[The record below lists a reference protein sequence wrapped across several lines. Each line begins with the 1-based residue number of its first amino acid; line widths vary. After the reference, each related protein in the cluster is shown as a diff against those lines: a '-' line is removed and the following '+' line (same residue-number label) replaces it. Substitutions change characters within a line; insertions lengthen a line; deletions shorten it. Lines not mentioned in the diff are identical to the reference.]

1 MATKVNVK
9 FVVGLSIVLLG
20 VFGAAAYVGSRTM
33 RKSAVD
39 HAKIAEQ
46 AEAEGQ
52 WERAAGN
59 WSRAVN
65 KATGNTEYIRRWV
78 NALSKTTPRPS
89 EEYRERYRKDY
100 LLAIQALGDANP
112 TDAAGHRVFLDLI
125 LNEAKLLGGQQGVWE
140 SIVQRTDTVLRNFPE
155 ADKSTAGIRRYR
167 GIARTALMGLTGEQ
181 TDVLVAQAKDDLT
194 AAIEGDGQDFEAA
207 ASLVDWHRFEAV
219 RARNKATVEA
229 GDVLTKQGLAFA
241 ADFLKKH
248 PTASAV
254 LVAEIQIALG
264 ESVRFAQAGATMGDV
279 FKTVHGRIGQLLDS
293 VLATPR
299 EKVDRNVAWQ
309 AAQLA
314 LASGLEGG
322 GAKGMA
328 ALEHVAAADEKD
340 VLTLFRTA
348 ELEMATKNYTGA
360 VERLGK
366 LVEMPDIPLSPNG
379 ILLFGLREES
389 LARQAECSLALWQSS
404 KDEKERGELLAQT
417 KAYREK
423 YAALAGPS
431 TPRGRLLDGKIKYAE
446 RDFIEA
452 RRLLAQYLDEMI
464 PARSDLSALRLL
476 GDILR
481 AEQNVGGAKQQ
492 YQRIVELNPRDTEA
506 MMKLAEI
513 EVGLTNYLGGA
524 QLLEQVLQIE
534 PKNVQAA
541 TVLEQVKDV
550 MASSKAKDPLT
561 AALGLAQEKLTVV
574 SPPDIAGAKL
584 VIQKA
589 ARELR
594 PEPRTA
600 SALANRLVV
609 LDDREGAM
617 ELLERAIALTPGEQ
631 GLQRMLAQVKEN
643 DPIKAR
649 LGAIESST
657 YPDSAKAVLRY
668 QVHAATGNKEEAK
681 KALAQAQELEP
692 EGALVISALFE
703 QAVNDGDKVEARRL
717 ADIAVKK
724 NIDRVNGLIFRVR
737 LELMEGRLREAV
749 ALAQQAVQTDGMSP
763 THWRLLGTVRL
774 AQGPDHYTEAL
785 AAFEKGQQIK
795 PDDVEC
801 IKGVLRARIGL
812 TQYMEA
818 LGIARHNLA
827 LASGDSEFGDIWL
840 ALEGQFGDV
849 EKAVAFRQKQF
860 DRNPADRTNTLELAA
875 LLVRTE
881 KWADARKPLDAA
893 KAVRNEVNV
902 VNFEA
907 AWFAGQGK
915 MPEARKVWEDYIASL
930 PETDRTLPL
939 YVTYANFLRETGQAM
954 GALEVLRG
962 VRGQQS
968 PERMEIDRELGDLA
982 FGAGDWEM
990 AVGYYRS
997 ALKSVKEDPES
1008 KLLLRLIESLVK
1020 NAAILAR
1027 TGKPDDAA
1035 SSVEHYKEADALC
1048 EKAEKDGKPDTS
1060 LLLLRADVATGM
1072 KDTDRARAL
1081 LNKAVEASPTNKI
1094 AYLKRAQML
1103 VEQNNPELLQD
1114 VKADLNQSL
1123 RLDPKFAP
1131 ARQMLAKILFATQ
1144 QADQALALLRE
1155 GVALDPTASGVR
1167 VDMIGLM
1174 MGMGRTDEAKI
1185 ALDEAMKRDTS
1196 PDWRVMAGQLAEQV
1210 NEPVMAL
1217 AHYKEAWGKR
1227 RSPGLAQAL
1236 ANVMLRLPKPDLA
1249 GVKAVLAEPAA
1260 QAEASP
1266 DMLLIRA
1273 SVAHIEKRIDER
1285 NKDIV
1290 AAYALLDPAN
1300 ADLMLALT
1308 QKLRIMVNGSAPE
1321 TVALFELFKPAAGFA
1336 EATALQVAR
1345 TKLTDPQLKEAGLAD
1360 LDALITA
1367 STDRAATGRAVV
1379 SGADLLYRE
1388 THYAAAG
1395 ELYRRAIPLL
1405 PDDASVKNN
1414 LAYTLSKHLNKHE
1427 EALPLIEA
1435 AAAAEPRNPNFLDT
1449 LGTVL
1454 LALGNL
1460 PRAEEAL
1467 LKARDVATTPR
1478 TQLPVFLHLVE
1489 VYLGKGDRT
1498 RADEFSGQ
1506 AQRALGRDARLKS
1519 EFEEELARVDK
1530 KMKGGR

>member
-39 HAKIAEQ
+39 HAVIAEQ

-125 LNEAKLLGGQQGVWE
+125 LNEAKLLGSQQGVWE
-140 SIVQRTDTVLRNFPE
+140 SIVQRTDAVLRNFPE
-155 ADKSTAGIRRYR
+155 ADKGAAGIRRYR

-181 TDVLVAQAKDDLT
+181 TDLLVAQAKDDLT
-194 AAIEGDGQDFEAA
+194 AAIEGDPEDFEAA

-229 GDVLTKQGLAFA
+229 GDALTKQGLAFA
-241 ADFLKKH
+241 AEFLTKH

-254 LVAEIQIALG
+254 LVAEIQITLG
-264 ESVRFAQAGATMGDV
+264 EAVRSAAGRGLLMGEV
-279 FKTVHGRIGQLLDS
+279 FKQVHPRISQLLDS
-293 VLATPR
+293 VLATPK

-322 GAKGMA
+322 GARGMA

-340 VLTLFRTA
+340 VLTLFRTS
-348 ELEMATKNYTGA
+348 ELEMATKNYKGA
-360 VERLGK
+360 VARLQK

-379 ILLFGLREES
+379 ILLFGLREEA
-389 LARQAECSLALWQSS
+389 LARQAECSLALWQVS
-404 KDEKERGELLAQT
+404 KDDKERADLLAQT
-417 KAYREK
+417 KSYREK
-423 YAALAGPS
+423 YGELAGPS
-431 TPRGRLLDGKIKYAE
+431 TPRGRLLDGKVKYAE

-452 RRLLAQYLDEMI
+452 RRLLAQYLDEMT
-464 PARSDLSALRLL
+464 PARSDLGALRLL

-492 YQRIVELNPRDTEA
+492 YLRILEINPRDTEA

-513 EVGLTNYLGGA
+513 EVGLTQYLAGA
-524 QLLEQVLQIE
+524 QLLEQVLLIE
-534 PKNVQAA
+534 PKHPQAA
-541 TVLEQVKDV
+541 AVLEQVKDV
-550 MASSKAKDPLT
+550 MASGKAKDPLT
-561 AALGLAQEKLTVV
+561 AALGQAQEKLIA
-574 SPPDIAGAKL
+574 SPPDIAGAKA

-589 ARELR
+589 AKDLK

-600 SALANRLVV
+600 NALANRLLV
-609 LDDREGAM
+609 LDDREGAV
-617 ELLERAIALTPGEQ
+617 ELLERAVALSPDEPG
-631 GLQRMLAQVKEN
+631 LKRMLAQVKEN
-643 DPIKAR
+643 DPVKAR
-649 LGAIESST
+649 LDAIEGST

-668 QVHAATGNKEEAK
+668 QLYASTGNKEEAK
-681 KALAQAQELEP
+681 KALAQAKELEP
-692 EGALVISALFE
+692 EGPLVISALFE
-703 QAVNDGDKVEARRL
+703 QAVNDGDKVEAKRL
-717 ADIAVKK
+717 ADIAAAKD
-724 NIDRVNGLIFRVR
+724 IDRVNGLIFRVR
-737 LELMEGRLREAV
+737 LELMEGRIREAV
-749 ALAQQAVQTDGMSP
+749 ALAQQAVQADSLSP
-763 THWRLLGTVRL
+763 IHWRLLGTVRL
-774 AQGPDHYTEAL
+774 AQGKDHYTEAL

-812 TQYMEA
+812 EQYVEA
-818 LGIARHNLA
+818 LAIARQNLP
-827 LASGDSEFGDIWL
+827 LASGDPEFGDIWL

-849 EKAVAFRQKQF
+849 EKAIAYRQKQF
-860 DRNPADRTNTLELAA
+860 ERNPSDRTNTLELAA
-875 LLVRTE
+875 MLVRTE
-881 KWADARKPLDAA
+881 KWEEARKPLDAA
-893 KAVRNEVNV
+893 KAAQNDVNV

-915 MPEARKVWEDYIASL
+915 VAEARKVWDDYIASM
-930 PETDRTLPL
+930 PEKDRSLAL

-954 GALEVLRG
+954 ASLEVLRG
-962 VRGQQS
+962 VRNQQS

-990 AVGYYRS
+990 AIGYYRS
-997 ALKSVKEDPES
+997 ALKSVKEDPEN
-1008 KLLLRLIESLVK
+1008 KLLLRLTESLIK
-1020 NAAILAR
+1020 NAAVLAQS
-1027 TGKPDDAA
+1027 TKPEDAA
-1035 SSVEHYKEADALC
+1035 VRLENLKEADALC
-1048 EKAEKDGKPDTS
+1048 ERAEAVKPDPS
-1060 LLLLRADVATGM
+1060 LILLRADVATGM
-1072 KDTDRARAL
+1072 KDKERARAL
-1081 LNKAVEASPTNKI
+1081 LNQAVEANPTNKI
-1094 AYLKRAQML
+1094 AYLKRAQIL

-1114 VKADLNQSL
+1114 VKADLNQAL

-1131 ARQMLAKILFATQ
+1131 ARQMLAKILYATQ

-1155 GVALDPTASGVR
+1155 GVALDPTASSVR
-1167 VDMIGLM
+1167 VDMIGLL
-1174 MGMGRTDEAKI
+1174 MGMGRTDDAQK
-1185 ALDEAMKRDTS
+1185 ALEEVMKRDSS

-1210 NEPVMAL
+1210 NEPAKTVDY
-1217 AHYKEAWGKR
+1217 YKQAWAKR
-1227 RSPGLAQAL
+1227 KNPMLAQAL
-1236 ANVMLRLPKPDLA
+1236 ANAMLRLPKPDLE
-1249 GVKAVLAEPAA
+1249 GVKAVLAEPASRIETSA
-1260 QAEASP
+1260 

-1273 SVAHIEKRIDER
+1273 SVANIEKRTDDR
-1285 NKDIV
+1285 NADIV
-1290 AAYALLDPAN
+1290 AAYKLLDGTNPET
-1300 ADLMLALT
+1300 MLALT
-1308 QKLRIMVNGSAPE
+1308 QKLRIMVNGNAPE
-1321 TVALFELFKPAAGFA
+1321 TVALFDLFKPAGGFPEGA
-1336 EATALQVAR
+1336 ALQLAR
-1345 TKLTDPQLKEAGLAD
+1345 TKLTDPKLKAEGLAD
-1360 LDALITA
+1360 LDTIIAA
-1367 STDRAATGRAVV
+1367 STDRAATGRSLVR
-1379 SGADLLYRE
+1379 GADLLYLERAYE
-1388 THYAAAG
+1388 SAADVYQRG
-1395 ELYRRAIPLL
+1395 TVLL

-1427 EALPLIEA
+1427 QALPLVEA
-1435 AAAAEPRNPNFLDT
+1435 AATAEPSNPNFLDT
-1449 LGTVL
+1449 MGTVL
-1454 LALGNL
+1454 IALGDL
-1460 PRAEEAL
+1460 KRAEATL

-1478 TQLPVFLHLVE
+1478 TQLPIYLHLVE
-1489 VYLGKGDRT
+1489 VYLGGGNKT
-1498 RADEFSGQ
+1498 KADEFYGQ
-1506 AQRALGRDARLKS
+1506 AQRALGRDGRLKV